1 MQLGTLLQI
10 RFLQKVINHLQ
21 HYTDMFPHRRFPIK
35 QSAWG
40 ACDYEATE
48 LTLAFH
54 HLSESARESELR
66 LAQPRPELTTGDQ

>member
-10 RFLQKVINHLQ
+10 RFLQKVIHHLQ
-21 HYTDMFPHRRFPIK
+21 HYREMFPRRFPIK

-54 HLSESARESELR
+54 HLSESARESEGR